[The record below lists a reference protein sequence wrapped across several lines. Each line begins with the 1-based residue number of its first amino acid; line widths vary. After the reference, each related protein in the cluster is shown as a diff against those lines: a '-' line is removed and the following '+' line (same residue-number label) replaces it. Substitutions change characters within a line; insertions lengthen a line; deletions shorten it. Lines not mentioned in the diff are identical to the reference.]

1 MKRKLAAFASA
12 LMLMF
17 CVTPV
22 KAAGDGIVDGS
33 FDDGIYSAV
42 VKLPDDSMEIKTV
55 TADGRKLKI
64 TAVVS
69 AEDMKLMLPEDEQ
82 DSGNEVMCLVKAKLD
97 GKAIGDGGVKKIV
110 MTFGNGEDE
119 VVYES
124 EVDTGDQ
131 RYAAAERSLVRTR
144 IILAVVVAAVIIGG
158 ALFFVNSRRKK
169 NAPASLK
176 EDVGPVQ
183 NYTVPLARKREGNAG
198 TVLNAMSTRIL
209 FRESAEKKIVLTNIA
224 DKEHVIEISSLKPS
238 VIGRNQS
245 LADAVIYNE
254 RSVSQKH
261 CRIFCRNS
269 KVYVEDLDS
278 LNHTFVDGEQITEET
293 ELFSGSVLK
302 IGRISFSVRIENV

>member
-12 LMLMF
+12 LLLVF
-17 CVTPV
+17 CAVPV
-22 KAAGDGIVDGS
+22 NAAGEGIADGS
-33 FDDGIYSAV
+33 YEDGIYSAV
-42 VKLPDDSMEIKTV
+42 VKLPDESMKIKSV

-69 AEDMKLMLPEDEQ
+69 ADDMKMMLPDDEQ

-97 GKAIGDGGVKKIV
+97 GKALGEGGVKKIA
-110 MTFGNGEDE
+110 MTFGNGESE
-119 VVYES
+119 VTYES

-131 RYAAAERSLVRTR
+131 RYAAAERSLARMK
-144 IILAVVVAAVIIGG
+144 IILAAVVGMMILGG
-158 ALFFVNSRRKK
+158 AIFFINSRRRK
-169 NAPASLK
+169 NAPASAK
-176 EDVGPVQ
+176 DDGEPAR

-198 TVLNAMSTRIL
+198 TVLNSMSTRIL
-209 FRESAEKKIVLTNIA
+209 FRESAEKKIILTNTA
-224 DKEHVIEISSLKPS
+224 DKDHVIEISSLKPS

-278 LNHTFVDGEQITEET
+278 LNHTFVDGEQITGEA